1 MTGDRYC
8 HLTADTGS
16 SRRKHKQSPTGR
28 QLGCTCSVCTF
39 RYTST
44 PPFTHTHA
52 HADID
57 CRVGTLWLHCMSK
70 PSAGRTLIVSSC
82 VCVCVFCW
90 SFRHGCWLNC
100 IQRLIVWFG
109 GRLSIV
115 YCNVH
120 CVIKGNHQEVEWW
133 CPRLVQHPWGDHQT
147 LSDCIPIR
155 LVVETNTFCGVS
167 RYCRRGK
174 RIRYTSSP
182 ENTYITYLVERGDNQ
197 KPRSIFLW
205 PTDNEWLPWVYS
217 QPCVGTLLHV
227 KENRR
232 VKPLHIAAVDVSQRD
247 SFVNNTHTRR
257 TSNDHQ
263 VIDCAVDGSITSS
276 K

>member
-1 MTGDRYC
+1 MKAKGKTDLNCLKVGKWVNDGRSILPSDGR
-8 HLTADTGS
+8 HGKLQKETQAVANTRPG
-16 SRRKHKQSPTGR
+16 GR

-217 QPCVGTLLHV
+217 QPCVDTLLHV

-232 VKPLHIAAVDVSQRD
+232 VKPLTYCSCWCQPE
-247 SFVNNTHTRR
+247 
-257 TSNDHQ
+257 
-263 VIDCAVDGSITSS
+263 G
-276 K
+276 